1 MGMRSAS
8 EAPSKACLRVIF
20 FVMLCSGLASV
31 RGGVDG
37 SSSAMSSQI
46 AIVGMGSR
54 SGPDSRF
61 PTGNM
66 VFFNYRYRIQT
77 DFLAFS
83 GPSDNRLAFVGFSMA
98 KNILIVDD
106 SRLARLLIKAVID
119 DVLPGSV
126 ITEADNA
133 SNALDLARDVKAF
146 DISIIDFNM
155 PGRTG
160 LELYAALASV
170 VDIEKKALLTAN
182 LQDAIRD
189 EAESAGVTF
198 LSKPID
204 EFLFRKFIEN

>member
-1 MGMRSAS
+1 
-8 EAPSKACLRVIF
+8 L
-20 FVMLCSGLASV
+20 GL
-31 RGGVDG
+31 
-37 SSSAMSSQI
+37 I
-46 AIVGMGSR
+46 KPILW
-54 SGPDSRF
+54 P
-61 PTGNM
+61 
-66 VFFNYRYRIQT
+66 
-77 DFLAFS
+77 FS
-83 GPSDNRLAFVGFSMA
+83 WPSDNRLAFVSFSMA

-119 DVLPGSV
+119 DVLPGSA

-133 SNALDLARDVKAF
+133 NKALDLAKDVKAF

-182 LQDAIRD
+182 LQNAIRD
-189 EAESAGVTF
+189 EAEAVGVTF

-204 EFLFRKFIEN
+204 EFLFRKFIES

>member
-1 MGMRSAS
+1 
-8 EAPSKACLRVIF
+8 
-20 FVMLCSGLASV
+20 
-31 RGGVDG
+31 
-37 SSSAMSSQI
+37 
-46 AIVGMGSR
+46 MGSH
-54 SGPDSRF
+54 SGPDSSS
-61 PTGNM
+61 PTGNI
-66 VFFNYRYRIQT
+66 VFFSYRYRIHT
-77 DFLAFS
+77 DSLAFS

-119 DVLPGSV
+119 DVFPGSAN
-126 ITEADNA
+126 TAADNA
-133 SNALDLARDVKAF
+133 NHALDLAKDVNAF

-170 VDIEKKALLTAN
+170 VEIEKKALLTAN
-182 LQDAIRD
+182 VQDAIRD

-204 EFLFRKFIEN
+204 EVVFRKFIEN